1 MQVKQRI
8 SAPRP
13 GQGVVSMLSRPRG
26 ARFTVAR
33 EEDGVHPAVTTTR
46 NPGNVG

>member
-8 SAPRP
+8 SAPRL

-33 EEDGVHPAVTTTR
+33 EDQGDHPALTTTG